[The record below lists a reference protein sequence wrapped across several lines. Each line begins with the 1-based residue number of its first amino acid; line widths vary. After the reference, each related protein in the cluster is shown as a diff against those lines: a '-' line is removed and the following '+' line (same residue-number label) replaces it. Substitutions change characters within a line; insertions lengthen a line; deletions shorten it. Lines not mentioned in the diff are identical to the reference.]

1 MQVRGLGFSS
11 QPTSIEVSQKGNGV
25 MGALSDSNLKELEA
39 KCLSGQNNPG
49 EKIQKDNG
57 EVGIQTL

>member
-11 QPTSIEVSQKGNGV
+11 QPTSIEVSQKGNGM

-39 KCLSGQNNPG
+39 KCLSGQSNPG
-49 EKIQKDNG
+49 EKI
-57 EVGIQTL
+57 